1 MNYFIFQKESIL
13 WFPFYFTWSKRPQ
26 KQDPNVGTDKQQ
38 RWLSEDRT
46 GENWIWNQ
54 RLAIDQVFI
63 SPGQRFTHIFSFFL
77 WVWVQ
82 CKLKWNHARFGGRRR
97 GPTISLQR
105 VNYASDLFCSVLF
118 SKGKKGDSSNSDHEF
133 EHFWVKFHLI
143 LIVLNSI
150 DELCRNSFKQEKRRE
165 IHVDLVA
172 LIASTSNAK
181 ASCYYFFPLFFSVL
195 FCIVIS

>member
-26 KQDPNVGTDKQQ
+26 KQDLNVGTDKQQ

-82 CKLKWNHARFGGRRR
+82 RKLKWNHARFGGRRR

-105 VNYASDLFCSVLF
+105 VNYASGLFCSVLF
-118 SKGKKGDSSNSDHEF
+118 SKGRKEI
-133 EHFWVKFHLI
+133 LAI
-143 LIVLNSI
+143 LIMSLKT
-150 DELCRNSFKQEKRRE
+150 FG
-165 IHVDLVA
+165 
-172 LIASTSNAK
+172 
-181 ASCYYFFPLFFSVL
+181 
-195 FCIVIS
+195 